1 LLYAVESSSASG
13 ARGFVR
19 GQIYTRDGVLVA
31 TTVQEGVI
39 RQRDA

>member
-1 LLYAVESSSASG
+1 VESSSASG